1 MIGLAQ
7 RLRNSNPVIT
17 DYPNIEVVVENEI
30 LLEQIQGIKNRIR
43 ATLAQYL
50 HNPNIQLDARLAKAE
65 EARKIL
71 TKREIFDEMRE
82 KNPAIEK
89 LRKLMNLELA

>member
-1 MIGLAQ
+1 
-7 RLRNSNPVIT
+7 
-17 DYPNIEVVVENEI
+17 
-30 LLEQIQGIKNRIR
+30 
-43 ATLAQYL
+43 
-50 HNPNIQLDARLAKAE
+50 LAKAE